1 MNTLLL
7 FFALPV
13 ATIILAIVLE
23 KILRNPILT
32 AATFFA
38 IYLIVAF
45 AAFDEEFLVFVI
57 IYTILAFIAAVI
69 AEFFYRR
76 CEEQHNEHCRWLCRN
91 RQTNNNTNENVITL
105 SNQDIARIANQLA
118 NIQNNNNSNNDSNN
132 NNCGCSNDVVTA
144 NITNNTT
151 GGRTSWCCYRRR

>member
-23 KILRNPILT
+23 KILRCPILT

-45 AAFDEEFLVFVI
+45 AAFDSSFLIFVI
-57 IYTILAFIAAVI
+57 AYTIIAFITAVI
-69 AEFFYRR
+69 AEYFFRR
-76 CEEQHNEHCRWLCRN
+76 CRRE
-91 RQTNNNTNENVITL
+91 NNCSKWNVCNCIGNDNLAEL
-105 SNQDIARIANQLA
+105 SNQDVRRIAQQLA
-118 NIQNNNNSNNDSNN
+118 NILNSNNCNCNKNN
-132 NNCGCSNDVVTA
+132 SNDVVTINA
-144 NITNNTT
+144 TNNTT
-151 GGRTSWCCYRRR
+151 GGRTSWCCYRR